1 MQNTR
6 LTTLFDTTTERLSGW
21 LRNPWRRLSVWLISL
36 LLGNF
41 LGTAISTI
49 AGQKG
54 QLDVVVAAILL
65 VLSECLSWLTYRQ
78 SAQGA
83 RSPLI
88 AILNALKMGVVYSL
102 FVDALK
108 LGS

>member
-6 LTTLFDTTTERLSGW
+6 LNRLLAGTTDRLLGW
-21 LRNPWRRLSVWLISL
+21 LRNPWRRLSVLIISL

-41 LGTAISTI
+41 LGTAVSTTT
-49 AGQKG
+49 GQ
-54 QLDVVVAAILL
+54 QAQWDITVAAIL
-65 VLSECLSWLTYRQ
+65 VLGVELINRITYR
-78 SAQGA
+78 
-83 RSPLI
+83 RSLTTRSILI
-88 AILNALKMGVVYSL
+88 EVPNALKIGLTYSL